1 MTKGILQLLWNYLYK
16 ERGKTIPPTVKT
28 MISIRYGGLL
38 QTISLTDSAI
48 LTIINSKE
56 LYNLVKK

>member
-16 ERGKTIPPTVKT
+16 ERGKTILPTVQT
-28 MISIRYGGLL
+28 MISIRYGGLF

-48 LTIINSKE
+48 LTFINFKE
-56 LYNLVKK
+56 LYNLLKK